1 MILLVAGLH
10 VGGERSCPS
19 PLGGGLFLAADAA
32 GAVSSVPGEAEG
44 WHLFELEE

>member
-1 MILLVAGLH
+1 MAGLH

-19 PLGGGLFLAADAA
+19 PLGGGLSLADAA

>member
-1 MILLVAGLH
+1 MILQVAGLR

-19 PLGGGLFLAADAA
+19 TLGGGLFLADAA
-32 GAVSSVPGEAEG
+32 GAVRSVPGEAEG